1 MSITLLSTKRAA
13 EMLDLQP
20 QTLRIWRLK
29 GIGPRYVRY
38 GGPRGRVT
46 YRESDIEAW
55 IAERVHES
63 TSEESAKASE

>member
-1 MSITLLSTKRAA
+1 MKTRQLTATEAA
-13 EMLDLQP
+13 EALALKP